1 MGNFSNN
8 WKWDKNWNAETREY
22 EIIVVL
28 LTQSKAEVQKAK
40 KNELNQW
47 KRDMFISKKTTAN
60 HLYLYAGWSVK
71 KLMEREL
78 SQKGEI

>member
-8 WKWDKNWNAETREY
+8 WKWDKSWNAETREY

-40 KNELNQW
+40 KMN
-47 KRDMFISKKTTAN
+47 
-60 HLYLYAGWSVK
+60 
-71 KLMEREL
+71 
-78 SQKGEI
+78 